1 MTRFIRITVS
11 LFLLVA
17 FGVGVATAQS
27 VRQPITVTGQVFD
40 AIDGKTIIDGASVRV
55 KGSEKGIVTDS
66 EGKFTI
72 DAALGDTLEVILF
85 GYGNTEVIVN
95 DDVLNVFMT
104 MNVWE
109 CPSATKGIVKDYNG
123 KPIRGATVTLSPSG
137 ESTVTNK
144 KGKFKF
150 DTELRDKM
158 IIVECP
164 GYETF
169 RGAIS
174 GNTFNIMLD
183 NNLDNNKLSGV
194 VLDEEND
201 EPLVGATI
209 TIKGTNRGVA
219 TDVNGKF
226 KISAQK
232 GDVLEVSYIGYLKQ
246 TKKVTIKKPMKI
258 KLKPNPNAIICQ

>member
-1 MTRFIRITVS
+1 MARIKQIFILLLMILWAGVTTAQLATGFNDSITVS
-11 LFLLVA
+11 
-17 FGVGVATAQS
+17 
-27 VRQPITVTGQVFD
+27 GQVFD
-40 AIDGKTIIDGASVRV
+40 ATKGRPIIDGASVRV
-55 KGSEKGIVTDS
+55 KGSENGVVTDS
-66 EGKFTI
+66 KGRFTI
-72 DAALGDTLEVILF
+72 DAAMGDTLEVILF
-85 GYGNTEVIVN
+85 GYGNTEVIVAN
-95 DDVLNVFMT
+95 DVHNVFLS

-150 DTELRDKM
+150 DTESRDKM

-169 RGAIS
+169 RGSVS
-174 GNTFNIMLD
+174 GNTFTIMLYQ
-183 NNLDNNKLSGV
+183 NKESGV
-194 VLDEEND
+194 VLDEKGK
-201 EPLVGATI
+201 PLNGATLRV
-209 TIKGTNRGVA
+209 KDTNQAVPTGW
-219 TDVNGKF
+219 NGEF

-246 TKKVTIKKPMKI
+246 TKKVSIKKPMKI
-258 KLKPNPNAIICQ
+258 KLKPSLNVISCQ